1 MRISQITR
9 RDIVDAIQVQRI
21 NWCGR
26 LEEPAFLS
34 RLFDLASIPSTD
46 HRFRDAAGD
55 IWQHRINNYDW
66 EEDWV
71 FYDSRFN
78 LLNGDDEV
86 FLRFLC
92 ETIHPVVRPDV
103 TEAERYCQLYNQ
115 FLKNDGFQLV
125 EKTRISGKPVFVGR
139 YVGVVSAPG
148 ITVARDALSGAD
160 AGYVAQQITRM
171 ETAVQNDPGLAIG
184 TAKELVE
191 TCCRTILT
199 ERGVEIPRNP
209 NLPKLVKLTS
219 MELELTPADIPA
231 QAKAAETIKRLL
243 SNLAT
248 ITQGITELRNQ
259 YGTGHGK
266 EATTRGLTSRHAK
279 LAVGAASTL
288 AVFLVE
294 THRARP
300 GNKSEGK

>member
-9 RDIVDAIQVQRI
+9 RDIVDAIQLQRI

-26 LEEPAFLS
+26 LEEPGFLS
-34 RLFDLASIPSTD
+34 RLFDLASLPSTD
-46 HRFRDAAGD
+46 HRFQDAAGD

-103 TEAERYCQLYNQ
+103 TEAERICQLYNQ

-148 ITVARDALSGAD
+148 ITLARDALSGAD

-209 NLPKLVKLTS
+209 DLPKLVKLTS
-219 MELELTPADIPA
+219 MELELTPADIPE

-248 ITQGITELRNQ
+248 ITQGIAELRNQ

-288 AVFLVE
+288 AVFFVE

-300 GNKSEGK
+300 RNKSEGK